1 MPPLNVKGIC
11 VRFDDNGAG
20 VVEAIGSDV
29 VVVGVELVATV
40 ENKY

>member
-1 MPPLNVKGIC
+1 MPSLNVKGIC

-29 VVVGVELVATV
+29 VVGVELVATV